1 MVIQKCSMSVKIIVI
16 NVFILICVFS
26 GGCIFRDK
34 VLSEYVEENKSFSI
48 KIKTISPLFPLGLGT
63 RFIYE
68 VLSKKPDG
76 NWEEVFVEEHDD
88 LFEPNSDN
96 ILILSSS
103 EAFIFVI
110 NKYAVTIDQGK
121 TWETFDLNDLDD
133 LGSLS
138 EPSCGIDQVLLRK
151 DGSGEMR
158 LKCSGS
164 RLITKQLIT
173 KNFGRSWKRRKGSF

>member
-121 TWETFDLNDLDD
+121 TWETFDLNDL
-133 LGSLS
+133 GSLS

-151 DGSGEMR
+151 DGSGEMSLR
-158 LKCSGS
+158 CSGK
-164 RLITKQLIT
+164 RLIT

>member
-1 MVIQKCSMSVKIIVI
+1 
-16 NVFILICVFS
+16 
-26 GGCIFRDK
+26 
-34 VLSEYVEENKSFSI
+34 VEENKSFSI
-48 KIKTISPLFPLGLGT
+48 KIKTISPGQALGPGGWF
-63 RFIYE
+63 RYE
-68 VLSKKPDG
+68 VLSKKPAG

-88 LFEPNSDN
+88 RFEPNSDN

-110 NKYAVTIDQGK
+110 NKYAVTIDQGQ
-121 TWETFDLNDLDD
+121 TWETFNLDD

-164 RLITKQLIT
+164 RLITK
-173 KNFGRSWKRRKGSF
+173 NFGRSWKRQKGSF